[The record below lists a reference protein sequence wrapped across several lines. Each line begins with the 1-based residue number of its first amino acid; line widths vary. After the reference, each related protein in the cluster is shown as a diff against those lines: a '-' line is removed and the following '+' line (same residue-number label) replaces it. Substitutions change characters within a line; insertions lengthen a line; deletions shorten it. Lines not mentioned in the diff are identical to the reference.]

1 MTEEELMQKYGEEY
15 AKLKQMRIFE
25 LRNYGRERG
34 IKCCAARTK
43 EELIQC
49 ILKIGEGIPSE
60 KAETALLLTKEELQ
74 ILSKF
79 AYIGTRVFNYYRKAQ
94 DIDIGYFEF
103 ADKIYAHCYAA
114 ENGQT
119 SAEAVKESERASVSN
134 RMERE
139 LCGDISFYEEGVFK
153 ELLAELLADRNYPLR
168 AGEDPIDHCNAEE
181 IYAEKLEEQG
191 LDFVSFVVPSIEEEV
206 RARYISDPTEV
217 NRK

>member
-1 MTEEELMQKYGEEY
+1 MTEEEL
-15 AKLKQMRIFE
+15 KQMCIYE
-25 LRNYGRERG
+25 LREYGREKGVSRVT
-34 IKCCAARTK
+34 ARTK

-49 ILKIGEGIPSE
+49 ILKIGEGIPPE
-60 KAETALLLTKEELQ
+60 KEETALLLTKEELQ
-74 ILSKF
+74 TLSKF
-79 AYIGTRVFNYYRKAQ
+79 AYIGARVFNYYRKAQ
-94 DIDIGYFEF
+94 DIDVGYYEF

-114 ENGQT
+114 EKGLA
-119 SAEAVKESERASVSN
+119 SAAEVKESERASVSN

-139 LCGDISFYEEGVFK
+139 LCDDISFYEEGVFK
-153 ELLAELLADRNYPLR
+153 ELLAEFLADRNYPLC

-206 RARYISDPTEV
+206 RARYIPNPTEV

>member
-1 MTEEELMQKYGEEY
+1 MS
-15 AKLKQMRIFE
+15 IFE
-25 LRNYGRERG
+25 LRNYGREMG
-34 IKCCAARTK
+34 IPCPAAQKK
-43 EELIQC
+43 EELIRC
-49 ILKIGEGIPSE
+49 ILKIHEEISPE
-60 KAETALLLTKEELQ
+60 QERNRAAVPEEKAKAETALLLTKEELQ
-74 ILSKF
+74 ALSKF
-79 AYIGTRVFNYYRKAQ
+79 AFLGARVFNYYRKAQ

-139 LCGDISFYEEGVFK
+139 LCGDISFYEEGGFK

>member
-1 MTEEELMQKYGEEY
+1 MTEEELLQKYGEEY
-15 AKLKQMRIFE
+15 AKLKQMSIFE

-49 ILKIGEGIPSE
+49 ILKIGEGIPPE
-60 KAETALLLTKEELQ
+60 KAEIALLLTKEELQ
-74 ILSKF
+74 VLSKF
-79 AYIGTRVFNYYRKAQ
+79 AYIGTRVFNSYRKAQ

-139 LCGDISFYEEGVFK
+139 LCGDISFYEECVFK
-153 ELLAELLADRNYPLR
+153 ELIAELLADRNYPLR
-168 AGEDPIDHCNAEE
+168 PGEDPIDHCNAEE

-191 LDFVSFVVPSIEEEV
+191 LDFVSFVAPSIEEEV
-206 RARYISDPTEV
+206 RARYIPDPTEV